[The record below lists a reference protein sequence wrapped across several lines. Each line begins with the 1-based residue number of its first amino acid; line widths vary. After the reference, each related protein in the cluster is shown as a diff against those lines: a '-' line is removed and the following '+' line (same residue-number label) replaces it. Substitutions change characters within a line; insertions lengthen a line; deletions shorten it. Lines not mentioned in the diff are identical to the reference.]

1 MPSLRLLLAAVL
13 LLPTSLAFAQ
23 TGSTPAAEATATAK
37 PAKKKQADDKAAA
50 TGDTTEP
57 ATGAATTTKAA
68 DTQAPAASAQTEA
81 EPQAAPAPKAKPA
94 PAPEAAAAQ
103 AQTPPEAPAA
113 EPARTQPAPATQ
125 AAAGGGEAIQVS
137 NSSDV
142 EAARAP
148 YNPFIDTRLTFV
160 FADDNVLAKP
170 GQTQEPSPGPQF
182 HATGANKLFFENYDT
197 KDTGFETLTHL
208 ALYKHTKSFF
218 PGLDAEAALV
228 LRLQVNPLTGGV
240 DLGDSSSYVTL
251 NYHPQGWKD
260 GEKISFTGFPLTS
273 DRFRLGYSYR
283 ITYGGSDFFLH
294 SIQTVPGMRVQ
305 VIRKHWY
312 AWVGAKSTVLNEN
325 VVNQSELATEMV
337 SNWGALAGAG
347 VDITPNLRVE
357 ANGGY
362 FTRGT
367 LQTQDV
373 SLLGTKTTA
382 GGGTVQVAWHVGR
395 PVGTSIDLQLYKNV
409 PGEYQ
414 SFFRPVEYGGGVNY
428 VIKSEFTYLAQT
440 LADPEKA
447 GSTVVQP
454 AKAADLN
461 FAMQFGHNRVFAD
474 AVYQDLSFI
483 LFNVPSFV
491 PYEAYTASMKPA
503 PEMFAAVG
511 FDHFLENLHLTP
523 GLRVGVKRPAYVV
536 TQRLPAGVNPPIS
549 LTGERTVVVRDQY
562 SRDPLPPGKSVQPIV
577 AVQGTARWD
586 LAKTMAVIGELS
598 YQYDP
603 NRTTFVRTQAGET
616 VQIFEE
622 PNIFGFN
629 IVLQARF

>member
-13 LLPTSLAFAQ
+13 LFPTSLALAQ
-23 TGSTPAAEATATAK
+23 TGSAPAAAATAPAK
-37 PAKKKQADDKAAA
+37 PAKKKQADEKATAA
-50 TGDTTEP
+50 EDTAKP
-57 ATGAATTTKAA
+57 A
-68 DTQAPAASAQTEA
+68 DTARPSD
-81 EPQAAPAPKAKPA
+81 QAANRPRRSLRRGEASPGGPGAQGEAA

-113 EPARTQPAPATQ
+113 EPAKTQPAPSTQ
-125 AAAGGGEAIQVS
+125 AVAGGGEAIQVS

-170 GQTQEPSPGPQF
+170 GETQEPSPGPQF
-182 HATGANKLFFENYDT
+182 HATGANKLFFENYNT

-251 NYHPQGWKD
+251 NYHPQGWQD

-305 VIRKHWY
+305 VIRKRWY

-325 VVNQSELATEMV
+325 VVNQSELATEQV

-347 VDITPNLRVE
+347 VDVTPNLRVE

-414 SFFRPVEYGGGVNY
+414 SFFRPVEYGGGINY
-428 VIKSEFTYLAQT
+428 VIKSEFTYLVQT
-440 LADPEKA
+440 LANPEKA
-447 GSTVVQP
+447 GSTVIQP
-454 AKAADLN
+454 AKAADIN
-461 FAMQFGHNRVFAD
+461 FAMQFDKNRVFLD

-491 PYEAYTASMKPA
+491 PYEAYTSSMKPA

-536 TQRLPAGVNPPIS
+536 TERLPAGVNPPIS
-549 LTGERTVVVRDQY
+549 LTGQRTVVVRDQY
-562 SRDPLPPGKSVQPIV
+562 SRDPLPPGKSVQPII

-586 LAKTMAVIGELS
+586 LAQTMAVIAELS

-616 VQIFEE
+616 VQIFEK